1 MSGVLVLSL
10 FLCLWC
16 QSIVLFYFYWLTGL
30 YPTSRVIPTLTRE
43 KSGKLRTNH
52 ITLELAKPLLV
63 PGESTGRLTFVS
75 AHVYV
80 QSQYTNVSTHLHL
93 VSCDSHTDLHFAK
106 LSCFK
111 LWVQYFIH
119 SMDGSGHVDVR
130 LSCVFCVYL
139 ESSLTGRGI
148 VVAWW
153 SCGGCVNMHVFVD
166 HVISGPCRPAITW
179 PYLACGYIWYSAA
192 TWLSIL
198 SSSYTDLN

>member
-1 MSGVLVLSL
+1 MGPNVLVGNGKEVGDAHQCFHDVWSPRLVFIPVSL
-10 FLCLWC
+10 VSIYC
-16 QSIVLFYFYWLTGL
+16 IVLFLLIDRIISDIANNSNINSRKIGKIKNQPYHIR
-30 YPTSRVIPTLTRE
+30 TSKT
-43 KSGKLRTNH
+43 SSS
-52 ITLELAKPLLV
+52 V

-166 HVISGPCRPAITW
+166 HVISGPCRPAIT
-179 PYLACGYIWYSAA
+179 
-192 TWLSIL
+192 
-198 SSSYTDLN
+198 

>member
-1 MSGVLVLSL
+1 MLAGNGKEVGDAHQCFHDVWSPRLVFITVSL
-10 FLCLWC
+10 VSIYC
-16 QSIVLFYFYWLTGL
+16 IVLFLLIDRIISDIANNSNINSRKIGKIKNQSYHIR
-30 YPTSRVIPTLTRE
+30 TSKT
-43 KSGKLRTNH
+43 SSS
-52 ITLELAKPLLV
+52 V

-166 HVISGPCRPAITW
+166 HVISGPCKSAIT
-179 PYLACGYIWYSAA
+179 
-192 TWLSIL
+192 
-198 SSSYTDLN
+198 